1 VSWRTWGVY
10 LWGFVAG
17 ATLATYVAV
26 SCAPTQAQSEEVAGA
41 IHQAA
46 VTYGVSE
53 GWMRRIAYC
62 ESRYTPWV
70 TSRGGHMGL
79 FQYAPQTW
87 RTFSRWAGYEG
98 TSPYDP
104 WSAAMVTA
112 YALSRGYAGHWACR

>member
-1 VSWRTWGVY
+1 MKWAMWG
-10 LWGFVAG
+10 WGLVAG
-17 ATLATYVAV
+17 FALGSYLTL
-26 SCAPTQAQSEEVAGA
+26 SCAPTRAQSEEVAGA

-53 GWMRRIAYC
+53 PWLRRIAYC

-79 FQYAPQTW
+79 FQYAPSTY
-87 RTFSRWAGYEG
+87 RWMSAQAGLAG

-112 YALSRGYAGHWACR
+112 WALSRGYAGHWACR

>member
-1 VSWRTWGVY
+1 MSWRTWGVY

-17 ATLATYVAV
+17 ATLATYVSV

-79 FQYAPQTW
+79 FQYSPGTW
-87 RTFSRWAGYEG
+87 TTFSRWAGYAG
-98 TSPYDP
+98 ASPYDP

-112 YALSRGYAGHWACR
+112 YALRNGYARHWSCA